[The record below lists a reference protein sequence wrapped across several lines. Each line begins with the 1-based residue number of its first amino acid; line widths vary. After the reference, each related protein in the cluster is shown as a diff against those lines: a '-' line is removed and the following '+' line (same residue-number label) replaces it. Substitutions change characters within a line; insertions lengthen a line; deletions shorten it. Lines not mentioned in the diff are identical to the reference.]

1 MGGLLPGDGV
11 ESHWPQYKKHAA
23 LVKVTRH
30 HPELHID
37 VNNKRRALQAQ
48 IEKLRKTKVFKD
60 N

>member
-23 LVKVTRH
+23 LIKVTHH

-37 VNNKRRALQAQ
+37 VNNKRWAVRTKS
-48 IEKLRKTKVFKD
+48 EKLRKTKIF
-60 N
+60 